1 MVIRIAYIFLSEI
14 VGTMSIEENS
24 RRVCKVYSSSYF
36 FIPFPACKT
45 SAMNLP
51 PGGGIPV
58 ERERRRGRGAKKFT
72 SRKDTVTVACEA

>member
-45 SAMNLP
+45 NAMNLP
-51 PGGGIPV
+51 PGGGIPE
-58 ERERRRGRGAKKFT
+58 ERERGGGGEARRS
-72 SRKDTVTVACEA
+72 SRPEKTP